1 MTKMISVYVTCN
13 QFVILV
19 EYNETF
25 AWKPQIGYYSA
36 WGLGFTGSPLKAVAS
51 RKCKWGYFPSTAE
64 IKLQEILLKQLYFK
78 TTTLKM
84 SVMINYYY
92 YDCHFQSKALFPLPL
107 KTDLKKKKTG
117 YIYFIL
123 KNCTYCLQA
132 FKWDKTKCYS
142 LSS

>member
-36 WGLGFTGSPLKAVAS
+36 WGLGFTGSPLKAIAS

-107 KTDLKKKKTG
+107 KTDLKKKKDR
-117 YIYFIL
+117 IHIFHSEKL
-123 KNCTYCLQA
+123 HL
-132 FKWDKTKCYS
+132 
-142 LSS
+142 LSSGLQVG